1 MTTLVLS
8 SLVLLFAFTIYL
20 GVLSGRRLE
29 HAGDFLDGGGSLPPW
44 ALIFAGAGILL
55 AGLGLHEHF
64 LLSALYG
71 LQYSHIALGLTLA
84 ALCGAMA
91 HKRLWLAARLSGLR
105 SPIEILSSYYGSVAL
120 RIVLIGLTLIF
131 AVPVAAHSLAL
142 AAELIAAMTGA
153 LAREQVIF
161 ILALFL
167 FLFSALGGWR
177 GIVYVVAAQSFLVL
191 ALILFSGLFMAGGFG
206 SLAVLTSGPSAL
218 KGVLADAIPGVMQ
231 YSAGIG
237 KDPAV
242 GGVFTTLAIISAG
255 ASLIGIVLSPAM
267 GFLTTTARVRSS
279 LAFQQ
284 VWMVAGLAT
293 GALLLVSPVIGAE
306 IAAADAA
313 GLSAGAPG
321 YLGLIDRLAALDPLA
336 ALCFLLVLVVSM
348 QISVALFVGAGANLI
363 ASDLVHRYV
372 LPELSGEGR
381 RLAARIVLALL
392 YGAVALLAAFAPLG
406 ATILGSVALSLGAQL
421 LPAVIGVGWAPWI
434 SRSGVITGLLI
445 GGLVVIFT
453 EPPGLIFFEA
463 LFLDL
468 PSGRWP
474 LTIHSTG
481 WGLVFNMAACL
492 LVSLFTRAGPE
503 RLHRE
508 ILHEPLRH
516 IASAGAGSPSMG
528 TAKWS
533 LALIWAFLAL
543 GPGAILGNTFFSNP
557 VFTEGKVSLGVP
569 SLWVWQIVFWFVGVL
584 LVWWLAYRGRMSIIE
599 GAVLPRVDLNP
610 PADPLARPR
619 APQWIAL
626 LLARVAER

>member
-8 SLVLLFAFTIYL
+8 ALVLVFAFTIYL

-29 HAGDFLDGGGSLPPW
+29 HPADFLDAGGALPAW
-44 ALIFAGAGILL
+44 TLIFAGAGILL

-105 SPIEILSSYYGSVAL
+105 SPIEIFSAYYGGVAL
-120 RIVLIGLTLIF
+120 RIVLIGLSLIF
-131 AVPVAAHSLAL
+131 AVPFAAHSLTL
-142 AAELIAAMTGA
+142 AAELIARTTGV
-153 LAREQVIF
+153 LAREQVIV

-167 FLFSALGGWR
+167 FLFSTLGGWR
-177 GIVYVVAAQSFLVL
+177 GIVYVVATQSFLVL
-191 ALILFSGLFMAGGFG
+191 ALILFCGLFMAGGFG
-206 SLAVLTSGPSAL
+206 SLAVLTTGPSAL

-231 YSAGIG
+231 YSPGIG

-242 GGVFTTLAIISAG
+242 GGVFTTVAILSAG
-255 ASLIGIVLSPAM
+255 AALIGIVLSPAM
-267 GFLTTTARVRSS
+267 GFLTTTTRLRSS

-293 GALLLVSPVIGAE
+293 GALLLVAPVIGAE
-306 IAAADAA
+306 IASADAA
-313 GLSAGAPG
+313 GLSVGAPS
-321 YLGLIDRLAALDPLA
+321 YLGIVDRLAALDPLA
-336 ALCFLLVLVVSM
+336 ALCFLLLLVVSM
-348 QISVALFVGAGANLI
+348 QITVAFFVGAGANLI

-372 LPELSGEGR
+372 LPELPSEGR

-392 YGAVALLAAFAPLG
+392 YAAVALLAAFAPVA

-421 LPAVIGVGWAPWI
+421 LPAAIGLGWAPWI
-434 SRSGVITGLLI
+434 SRSGVITGLLV

-468 PSGRWP
+468 PWGRWP

-481 WGLVFNMAACL
+481 WGLVLNMAACV
-492 LVSLFTRAGPE
+492 LVSLFTRSGPE
-503 RLHRE
+503 RMHRE
-508 ILHEPLRH
+508 ILHEPLRRV
-516 IASAGAGSPSMG
+516 AAAAGSPSLR

-543 GPGAILGNTFFSNP
+543 GPGAILGNSFFSSP
-557 VFTEGKVSLGVP
+557 VFTEGKISLGVP
-569 SLWVWQIVFWFVGVL
+569 SLWVWQIVFWFIGVL
-584 LVWWLAYRGRMSIIE
+584 LVWWLAYRGRMSIID
-599 GAVLPRVDLNP
+599 GAVLPRIDLRP

-619 APQWIAL
+619 SPEWIAL
-626 LLARVAER
+626 LLARVVER